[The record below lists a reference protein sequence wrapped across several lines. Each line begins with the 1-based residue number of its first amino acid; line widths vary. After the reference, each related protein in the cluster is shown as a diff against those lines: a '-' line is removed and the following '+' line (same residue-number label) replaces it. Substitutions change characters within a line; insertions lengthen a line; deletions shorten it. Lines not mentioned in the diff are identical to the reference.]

1 MNTDADA
8 LTQKRKKT
16 ARVVCIV
23 AAVLVLVPCL
33 GLRWM
38 KAPKGYDAGIS
49 LLFVSVGGES
59 ESNLNVV
66 DKYNEGVESYNESV
80 KRFNETVDPYTE
92 RVPTSKETILGTFAY
107 AGIATLFFSVISAGA
122 LATAGGLA
130 FKDKFVRRPIP
141 LTTVAL
147 LGLSVSLVCGCVFLG
162 SIPQGIV
169 PGNVSWPFFLY
180 GAGVVTG
187 LAGAQMLAKAYSEVR
202 DPYWDGLDQNPG
214 A

>member
-8 LTQKRKKT
+8 LIQKRKKT

-38 KAPKGYDAGIS
+38 KAPKGVDAGIS
-49 LLFVSVGGES
+49 LLFVSVRGES

-66 DKYNEGVESYNESV
+66 DKYNEGVES
-80 KRFNETVDPYTE
+80 FNEYAE
-92 RVPTSKETILGTFAY
+92 RKQDTILGTFAY
-107 AGIATLFFSVISAGA
+107 AGIATLFFAVVSAGA
-122 LATAGGLA
+122 LATAGGMA
-130 FKDKFVRRPIP
+130 FKDKFVRTPIP
-141 LTTVAL
+141 LTTVAIMAL
-147 LGLSVSLVCGCVFLG
+147 CISLICGCVFLG
-162 SIPQGIV
+162 AIPQGIV

-180 GAGVVTG
+180 GVGVVTG
-187 LAGAQMLAKAYSEVR
+187 LAGAQMLGKAYSEVR

-214 A
+214 V

>member
-8 LTQKRKKT
+8 LTLKRKKT

-23 AAVLVLVPCL
+23 AAVMVLVPCL

-38 KAPKGYDAGIS
+38 KAPRSDAGIS
-49 LLFVSVGGES
+49 LLFVSGGDRS
-59 ESNLNVV
+59 ESNLNIV
-66 DKYNEGVESYNESV
+66 DMYNDGPRLESD
-80 KRFNETVDPYTE
+80 K
-92 RVPTSKETILGTFAY
+92 ILGTFAY
-107 AGIATLFFSVISAGA
+107 AGIATLFFAVIAAGA

-130 FKDKFVRRPIP
+130 FKDKFVRTPFP

-147 LGLSVSLVCGCVFLG
+147 LALCLSLITGCVFLG

-169 PGNVSWPFFLY
+169 GGNVSWPFFLY
-180 GAGVVTG
+180 GTGVVG
-187 LAGAQMLAKAYSEVR
+187 GIAGAQMLAKAYSEVR

>member
-8 LTQKRKKT
+8 LIQKRKKT

-33 GLRWM
+33 GLRWI
-38 KAPKGYDAGIS
+38 KAPRGIDAGVS
-49 LLFVSVGGES
+49 LLFVSAGDES
-59 ESNLNVV
+59 ESNLNAV
-66 DKYNEGVESYNESV
+66 DKINEYASD
-80 KRFNETVDPYTE
+80 KD
-92 RVPTSKETILGTFAY
+92 KIIGTYAY
-107 AGIATLFFSVISAGA
+107 AGIATLFFAVVAAGA

-130 FKDKFVRRPIP
+130 FKDKFIRTPIP

-147 LGLSVSLVCGCVFLG
+147 LALCISLICGCVFLG
-162 SIPQGIV
+162 AIPHFAFG
-169 PGNVSWPFFLY
+169 GGVSWPFFLY
-180 GAGVVTG
+180 GTGVVTG
-187 LAGAQMLAKAYSEVR
+187 LAGAQMLGKAYSEVH